1 MGGDQK
7 MKIVLFGDSQR
18 QTFCGYG
25 KRVEEVLRSEGHE
38 VFQPEDNSRFS
49 KYLLRQIADF
59 RNEIKDA
66 DIFHFNAGHWDVG
79 VMYKSDNEPFTSLD
93 EYLANLRRIVAEMK
107 TITPHIIF
115 ATTSPV
121 RDGHADETNEM
132 IEKYNAAAVKLMK
145 ELGVRIND
153 MYNVV
158 LPQIEECIKGVPD
171 CVHQTEKG
179 KIVQADQVLKAI
191 HEEMETMKK

>member
-1 MGGDQK
+1 

-38 VFQPEDNSRFS
+38 VFQPEDNGRFT
-49 KYLLRQIADF
+49 KYLLRQIVDF
-59 RNEIKDA
+59 KKEIQDA
-66 DIFHFNAGHWDVG
+66 DIIHFNAGHWDVG
-79 VMYKSDNEPFTSLD
+79 VMFGSDNEPFTSLE
-93 EYLANLRRIVAEMK
+93 EYIANLRRIVAELK
-107 TITPHIIF
+107 LITPHLIF

-121 RDGHADETNEM
+121 RPGHINETNEM

-145 ELGVRIND
+145 ELDVRVND

-158 LPQIEECIKGVPD
+158 LPQIEECIKGKPD
-171 CVHQTEKG
+171 CVHQTDKG
-179 KIVQADQVLKAI
+179 KIVQADQVLKVI